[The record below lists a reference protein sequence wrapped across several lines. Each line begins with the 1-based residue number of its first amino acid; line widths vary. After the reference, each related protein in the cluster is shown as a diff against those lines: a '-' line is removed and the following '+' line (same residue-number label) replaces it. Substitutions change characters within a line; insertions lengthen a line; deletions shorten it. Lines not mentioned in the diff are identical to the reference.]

1 MIDLS
6 KIRKALRTAGTVL
19 LLSCQPSYSDDA
31 PSAVVSKGTLVPTQG
46 LLFGGNPDRS
56 ELERERPAPR
66 ERPAATT
73 SGTVCVRLCD
83 GYFWPISQS
92 TSSTDVRRAAKQ
104 CEQACPGRSRLFRRS
119 LGQDPADMIDL
130 EGRPYSKLENA
141 FRHQREYVADCTCRA
156 NPWEE
161 EALARHRA
169 YAGARANNA
178 ENKGASRQQHS
189 PKATHRVGGQR
200 TEIPR
205 RASFD

>member
-1 MIDLS
+1 M
-6 KIRKALRTAGTVL
+6 
-19 LLSCQPSYSDDA
+19 
-31 PSAVVSKGTLVPTQG
+31 PTQG
-46 LLFGGNPDRS
+46 LLWFFGGPSDRN

-92 TSSTDVRRAAKQ
+92 PLSTDLRRAAKQ

-141 FRHQREYVADCTCRA
+141 FRHQREYVADCKCQP

-161 EALARHRA
+161 ETRARHRA
-169 YAGARANNA
+169 YAAARANNA
-178 ENKGASRQQHS
+178 ENKGASRRHES
-189 PKATHRVGGQR
+189 AKHGVGWKR
-200 TEIPR
+200 TETPR
-205 RASFD
+205 RASSD